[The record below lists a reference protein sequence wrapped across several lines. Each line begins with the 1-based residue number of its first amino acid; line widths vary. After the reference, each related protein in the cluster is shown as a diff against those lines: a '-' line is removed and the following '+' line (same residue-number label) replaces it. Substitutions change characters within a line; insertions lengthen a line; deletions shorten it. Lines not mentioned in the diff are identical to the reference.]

1 MSLILTIFTGIVILV
16 ISILMGLL
24 IYFKASDNSMNRVLE
39 AQKELYGD
47 NKSKIKRLIKL
58 NPKIYNRLQIYLS
71 KIGANYLV
79 KRVVDPVEYVLC
91 NICLAIVL
99 GILGYI
105 IFGVVGLLAGGI
117 IGFFFLKV
125 LLEVNNKQDNDRIVE
140 DLQSI
145 YENIKINTESGVFL
159 TEALNSCY
167 KVAACSRLKKALHEM
182 ITDISVKQNIM
193 DAIVNFKLKFSNV
206 HIDTFCT
213 VLRQGYET
221 GNTMTA
227 LSSVSQQLISIQK
240 AVEIKHKQKLEND
253 IMKVMLIILV
263 AIMVIILY
271 AVVVEYSIAIS
282 SY

>member
-91 NICLAIVL
+91 NIGLAIVL

-221 GNTMTA
+221 GDTMTA

>member
-1 MSLILTIFTGIVILV
+1 MSLVLTIFTGIVILA
-16 ISILMGLL
+16 ISILIGLL
-24 IYFKASDNSMNRVLE
+24 VYFKASDNSMNRVLE
-39 AQKELYGD
+39 AKKELYGD

-58 NPKIYNRLQIYLS
+58 NPKSYNRLQIYLS

-91 NICLAIVL
+91 NIGLAIVF
-99 GILGYI
+99 GILGYMF
-105 IFGVVGLLAGGI
+105 FGGVGLLAGGM
-117 IGFFFLKV
+117 IGFFLLKV
-125 LLEVNNKQDNDRIVE
+125 LLETNNRKDNDRIVE

-193 DAIVNFKLKFSNV
+193 DAIENFKLKFSNV

-221 GNTMTA
+221 GDTMTA

>member
-91 NICLAIVL
+91 NSCLAIVL

-221 GNTMTA
+221 GDTMTA

>member
-1 MSLILTIFTGIVILV
+1 MSLILTIFIGIVILA
-16 ISILMGLL
+16 ISILIGLL
-24 IYFKASDNSMNRVLE
+24 VYFKASDNSMNRVLQ
-39 AQKELYGD
+39 AKKELYGD
-47 NKSKIKRLIKL
+47 SKAKIKRLIKL
-58 NPKIYNRLQIYLS
+58 NSKGYNRLQIYLS
-71 KIGANYLV
+71 KIGANYLF
-79 KRVVDPVEYVLC
+79 KRVLDPVEYVLF
-91 NICLAIVL
+91 NIGLAIVL
-99 GILGYI
+99 GILGYMF
-105 IFGVVGLLAGGI
+105 FGVVGLLAGSM
-117 IGFFFLKV
+117 IGFFLLKV
-125 LLEVNNKQDNDRIVE
+125 LLEINNRKDNDRIVE

-182 ITDISVKQNIM
+182 VTDISVKQNIM
-193 DAIVNFKLKFSNV
+193 DAIENFKLKFSNV

-213 VLRQGYET
+213 VLRQSYET
-221 GNTMTA
+221 GDIMTA

>member
-1 MSLILTIFTGIVILV
+1 MILTIFTGIVILV

-167 KVAACSRLKKALHEM
+167 KGAACSR
-182 ITDISVKQNIM
+182 
-193 DAIVNFKLKFSNV
+193 LKFSNV

-221 GNTMTA
+221 GDTMTA